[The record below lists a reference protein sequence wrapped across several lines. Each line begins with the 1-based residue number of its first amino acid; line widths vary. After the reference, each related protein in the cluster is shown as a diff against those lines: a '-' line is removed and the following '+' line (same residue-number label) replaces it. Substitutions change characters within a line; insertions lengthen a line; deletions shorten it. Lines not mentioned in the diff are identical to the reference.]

1 MAEWF
6 TIEVMNGDTPASQ
19 WADVF
24 GDEFVRTGLSSGAT
38 NWEWHRHASGVML
51 EIEFVDEDSFE
62 RFRHLPFITAALDEI
77 PDPEHGL
84 VIHRGRGGSSGSR
97 DPRRPIP
104 MSGAGA
110 AELPI
115 PIENTEVDEILD
127 RVFLEERRSPDWE
140 REPSHH

>member
-6 TIEVMNGDTPASQ
+6 TLEVLNGETSASQ
-19 WADVF
+19 WADAF

-38 NWEWHRHASGVML
+38 NWEWHRHAWGVIL
-51 EIEFVDEDSFE
+51 EIEFVDEEAFE
-62 RFRHLPFITAALDEI
+62 HFRNLPFITAALDEV
-77 PDPEHGL
+77 PDPDNGL

-104 MSGAGA
+104 MSGSGA

-115 PIENTEVDEILD
+115 PVENTEVDELLD
-127 RVFLEERRSPDWE
+127 QVLLEERRVPEWE
-140 REPSHH
+140 HARSHH